1 MRGKIIIV
9 DLDGTLYNSVG
20 RSHLAKAGLWDDF
33 HSQSVFDQPN
43 YDVLE
48 LVQLLSKDHTMLGI
62 TGRSEK
68 FRNITNAW
76 MHRWSVPLDDLLMRP
91 DGNYYSDAEVKL
103 SLLHRWLGKNDR
115 TMREVWFALED
126 RDKMVD
132 AWRNANIPCY
142 QVRAGEY

>member
-1 MRGKIIIV
+1 MRKKIVIV

-43 YDVLE
+43 HDVLE
-48 LVQLLSKDHTMLGI
+48 LVHLLSKENTLLGI
-62 TGRSEK
+62 TGRNEK

-91 DGNYYSDAEVKL
+91 DLNFNPDAEVKL
-103 SLLHRWLGKNDR
+103 SLLHRWLSKSDN
-115 TMREVWFALED
+115 TMSDIWFALED

-132 AWRNANIPCY
+132 AWRNARIPCY
-142 QVRAGEY
+142 QVRPGEY